1 MALKLTKI
9 VAGGALV
16 FREHAVF
23 DEIDCRDDA
32 LDIFVHT
39 ASVYHWRVGTSKNR
53 SCDGRLWETVLPVVE
68 GTDIE
73 RAGSR
78 KLEGGEF
85 TDFGRSTHAPA
96 RAAGALS

>member
-39 ASVYHWRVGTSKNR
+39 ASAYHWRSRNDNEPRRTGVRMRNGKTCAFFGNNFPMEPEFESRRVMRVGR
-53 SCDGRLWETVLPVVE
+53 QRQVG
-68 GTDIE
+68 IE
-73 RAGSR
+73 
-78 KLEGGEF
+78 
-85 TDFGRSTHAPA
+85 D
-96 RAAGALS
+96 